1 MLTFLHHRQPPF
13 QGSGSKK
20 TPRAPA
26 RSPRKTAYSSR
37 RNSSRMNT
45 ASCSWTEFPHK
56 RNRVERGVL
65 LCGLGM
71 KHDGIKEII
80 GARLADS
87 ESKSSR
93 SHRMENSRSEMSGA
107 RVPTRWPESENIS
120 PQVTRRRSFSS
131 KTTQNPRPTSSIFI
145 ATLHHAP
152 ACGQGSLLNRNP
164 AQEFEV
170 GENLGCAQHHAAQRV
185 VGDAYRQSG
194 FFPDSL
200 VQVLE

>member
-1 MLTFLHHRQPPF
+1 MILTFLHHRQPPF

-107 RVPTRWPESENIS
+107 RVPTFLFPPKLRKIRVPHPHLYIRAWQRFIMR
-120 PQVTRRRSFSS
+120 PQWTRKPTQS
-131 KTTQNPRPTSSIFI
+131 KS
-145 ATLHHAP
+145 
-152 ACGQGSLLNRNP
+152 
-164 AQEFEV
+164 
-170 GENLGCAQHHAAQRV
+170 CARI
-185 VGDAYRQSG
+185 
-194 FFPDSL
+194 
-200 VQVLE
+200 

>member
-1 MLTFLHHRQPPF
+1 MILTFLHHRQPPF

-107 RVPTRWPESENIS
+107 RVPTFLFPPKPRKIRVPHPHLYSNAS
-120 PQVTRRRSFSS
+120 SCARS
-131 KTTQNPRPTSSIFI
+131 
-145 ATLHHAP
+145 
-152 ACGQGSLLNRNP
+152 GQRSLLNRNP

-170 GENLGCAQHHAAQRV
+170 GENLGCAEHHAAQRV